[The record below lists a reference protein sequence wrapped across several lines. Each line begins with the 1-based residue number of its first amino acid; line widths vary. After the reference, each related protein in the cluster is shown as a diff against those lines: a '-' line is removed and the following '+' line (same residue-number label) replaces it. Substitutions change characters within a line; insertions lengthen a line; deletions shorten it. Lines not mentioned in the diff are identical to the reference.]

1 MKKRIVIKF
10 GGTSVG
16 SIEKIINAAKIV
28 EKRHAE
34 GNQVIV
40 VVSAMSG
47 VTNDLIS
54 KSNQISKNFNK
65 SELDVLMSSGEQV
78 TCSLLS
84 GALIELGLKAR
95 SWLSWQIPIITNDN
109 YTSSQIINIKTDE
122 ILNFISKKGI
132 AVIPGFQGISP
143 ESRVTTLGR
152 GGSDLSA
159 VAIAKFFQTDSCE
172 IYTDVDGVLTT
183 DPSINEKAKKIDK
196 ISYEEMLEMSSLGAK
211 VMQPNAVQASMVNN
225 ITVHVRSTFSK
236 KSGTEIVSD
245 DEADY
250 KKVVTG
256 IAYSKS
262 NAKVSIVGVVDK
274 PGVAAD
280 VFEPIGKNNIN
291 VDMVIQNTSLDGKT
305 ANITF
310 TIKQQDLSKTL
321 SIIEKNK
328 ENLNYNKITHDD
340 KLAKVSIIGAG
351 MIASPGVTHR
361 MFRSLADEKINILA
375 ISTSEI
381 KISVLIKEDLTQKA
395 IKALHKEFKLD

>member
-1 MKKRIVIKF
+1 MKRIVIKF

-16 SIEKIINAAKIV
+16 SIEKIINSAKIIK
-28 EKRHAE
+28 KRHEE
-34 GNQVIV
+34 GNEIIV

-47 VTNDLIS
+47 TTNDLINRS
-54 KSNQISKNFNK
+54 KQISDNFNK
-65 SELDVLMSSGEQV
+65 SELDVLMSSGEQISS
-78 TCSLLS
+78 SLLA
-84 GALIELGLKAR
+84 GAVIELGMKAR
-95 SWLSWQIPIITNDN
+95 SWLGWQIPIVTNDN
-109 YTSSQIINIKTDE
+109 HVSSQIKQIKTDE
-122 ILNFISKKGI
+122 ILNFISQKGV
-132 AVIPGFQGISP
+132 AVIAGFQGISKKN
-143 ESRVTTLGR
+143 RITTLGR

-159 VAIAKFFQTDSCE
+159 VAIAKFFKTDSCE

-211 VMQPNAVQASMVNN
+211 VMQPAAVQTAMTNN
-225 ITVHVRSTFSK
+225 IPVHVRSVFSGK
-236 KSGTEIVSD
+236 FGTKIISEGDID
-245 DEADY
+245 N

-256 IAYSKS
+256 IAYSKK

-291 VDMVIQNTSLDGKT
+291 IDMVIQNTSLDGKK

-310 TIKQQDLSKTL
+310 TIKREDLKKTL
-321 SIIEKNK
+321 SLIEKNK
-328 ENLNYNKITHDD
+328 KKLNYNKITHDD

-351 MIASPGVTHR
+351 MQANPGVTHK

-381 KISVLIKEDLTQKA
+381 KVSVLIREGLTQKA
-395 IKALHKEFKLD
+395 VKTLHNTFGLN

>member
-1 MKKRIVIKF
+1 MKRLILKF

-16 SIEKIINAAKIV
+16 TIEKIKNVANIVKKKIS
-28 EKRHAE
+28 E
-34 GNQVIV
+34 GSEVIV

-47 VTNDLIS
+47 VTDELKA
-54 KSNQISKNFNK
+54 KSEMVSKNFDNK
-65 SELDVLMSSGEQV
+65 ELDVLLASGEQAS
-78 TCSLLS
+78 CSLLS
-84 GALIELGLKAR
+84 GALIDLGIKAR
-95 SWLSWQIPIITNDN
+95 SWLGWQIPIVTDSN
-109 YTSSQIINIKTDE
+109 YTSSKIIKIKTDE
-122 ILNFISKKGI
+122 ILNFISKKGV
-132 AVIPGFQGISP
+132 AVVAGFQGVSKEVRI
-143 ESRVTTLGR
+143 TTLGR

-159 VAIAKFFQTDSCE
+159 VALAKFFQTDSCE
-172 IYTDVDGVLTT
+172 IYTDVEGVFTS
-183 DPSINEKAKKIDK
+183 DPSINEKVKKIDK

-211 VMQPNAVQASMVNN
+211 VMQPSAVQASMMYN
-225 ITVHVRSTFSK
+225 IPIHVRSTFSE
-236 KSGTEIVSD
+236 KSGTKIVSD

-250 KKVVTG
+250 KKVITG
-256 IAYSKS
+256 IAYSKK
-262 NAKVSIVGVVDK
+262 NAKISIVGVIDK

-328 ENLNYNKITHDD
+328 EKLNYNKITHDD

-351 MIASPGVTHR
+351 MIASPGVTYK
-361 MFRSLADEKINILA
+361 MFRSLAEEKINILA

-381 KISVLIKEDLTQKA
+381 KISVLIREDLTQKA
-395 IKALHKEFKLD
+395 VKKLHKTFGLN

>member
-1 MKKRIVIKF
+1 MKRIVIKF

-16 SIEKIINAAKIV
+16 SVEKIINAAKITQ
-28 EKRHAE
+28 KRHQE
-34 GNQVIV
+34 GNQLIV

-54 KSNQISKNFNK
+54 KSNQISNNFNK
-65 SELDVLMSSGEQV
+65 PELDVLMSSGEQV
-78 TCSLLS
+78 TSSLLS
-84 GALIELGLKAR
+84 GALLDLGVKAR
-95 SWLSWQIPIITNDN
+95 SWLSWQIPILTNDN
-109 YTSSQIINIKTDE
+109 YTSSQIIKIKTDE
-122 ILNFISKKGI
+122 ILDVISKKGV
-132 AVIPGFQGISP
+132 AVIPGFQGISS

-159 VAIAKFFQTDSCE
+159 VAIAKFFDMDSCE

-183 DPSINEKAKKIDK
+183 DPSVNKKAKKIDK

-211 VMQPNAVQASMVNN
+211 IMQPNAVQASMLDN
-225 ITVHVRSTFSK
+225 IPIHVRSTFSEK
-236 KSGTEIVSD
+236 TGTKIIPESEI
-245 DEADY
+245 DY

-256 IAYSKS
+256 IAYSKG
-262 NAKVSIVGVVDK
+262 NAKVSVVGVVDK

-291 VDMVIQNTSLDGKT
+291 IDMVIQNTSLDGKK

-310 TIKQQDLSKTL
+310 TIKQEDLKKTL
-321 SIIEKNK
+321 SIIKKNK
-328 ENLNYNKITHDD
+328 KKINYNKVTHDD

-351 MIASPGVTHR
+351 MIASPGVTHK
-361 MFRSLADEKINILA
+361 MFRSLADKKINILA

-381 KISVLIKEDLTQKA
+381 KVSVLIRESLTQKA
-395 IKALHKEFKLD
+395 VKTLHNTFGLN